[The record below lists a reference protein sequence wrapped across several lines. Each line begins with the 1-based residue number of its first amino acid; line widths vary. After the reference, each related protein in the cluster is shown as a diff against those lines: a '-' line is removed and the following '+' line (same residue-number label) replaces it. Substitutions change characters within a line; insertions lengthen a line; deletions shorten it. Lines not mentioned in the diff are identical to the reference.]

1 MRRFFMTKLEKC
13 SLTTLTKRMQEIANM
28 FFTSKKFADITPKLY
43 DIETDTSQNQYT
55 LFVKRVEDTYATLD
69 PLEQLFIN
77 NDFFYQNYPYWW
89 MEVYNKKTY
98 LSFKKK
104 AIIHFLRSFFNEV

>member
-1 MRRFFMTKLEKC
+1 MFKLEKC

-28 FFTSKKFADITPKLY
+28 FFTSKKYAEITPKLY
-43 DIETDTSQNQYT
+43 DVETDTSQNQYT
-55 LFVKRVEDTYATLD
+55 LFVKKVEEAYAKLD

-89 MEVYNKKTY
+89 MEVYSKQNY
-98 LSFKKK
+98 NQYKKK
-104 AIIHFLRSFFNEV
+104 AIIHFLRSFFHEV

>member
-1 MRRFFMTKLEKC
+1 MSKLEKC
-13 SLTTLTKRMQEIANM
+13 SLATLTKRMQEIANM

-43 DIETDTSQNQYT
+43 DVETDTSQNQYT
-55 LFVKRVEDTYATLD
+55 LFIQKVHDAYETLD

-89 MEVYNKKTY
+89 METY
-98 LSFKKK
+98 TKQNYAHYKKK
-104 AIIHFLRSFFNEV
+104 AIIHFLRSFFSEV

>member
-1 MRRFFMTKLEKC
+1 MSKLEKC
-13 SLTTLTKRMQEIANM
+13 SLSTLTKRMQEIANM
-28 FFTSKKFADITPKLY
+28 FFTSKKYADITPKLY

-55 LFVKRVEDTYATLD
+55 LFVKKVENAYSQLD

-89 MEVYNKKTY
+89 MEVYTKQNYTLYKR
-98 LSFKKK
+98 K
-104 AIIHFLRSFFNEV
+104 AIIHFLRSFFGEV